1 MKKVIKAAGIS
12 LVVLT
17 SSVFANAAEAAQKIG
32 YISTGY
38 VVQNMPQR
46 EAIITKLQEELK
58 DDRAE
63 LDKLGA
69 SIQTKQQK
77 IERDGSLL
85 GDDGVQKLRIEIEQL
100 KVEGKVKQNDYN
112 KKVKALE
119 YRAQAE
125 MMKLIQKAT
134 KEVAEKEGFD
144 MVMDAQSLQ
153 FAKPELNLTEKVLA
167 GLK

>member
-1 MKKVIKAAGIS
+1 MNKVIKAAGLS

-17 SSVFANAAEAAQKIG
+17 SSFFANAAEAAQKIG
-32 YISTGY
+32 YIGTGY
-38 VVQNMPQR
+38 ILQKMPQK
-46 EAIITKLQEELK
+46 EAIISKLQDELK
-58 DDRAE
+58 DERAE

-77 IERDGSLL
+77 IERDGALL

-119 YRAQAE
+119 FRAQGE
-125 MMKLIQKAT
+125 MLKLIQAAV

-153 FAKPELNLTEKVLA
+153 YAKPELNLTEKVLA
-167 GLK
+167 ELK